1 MKEKELQLK
10 EVRLLY
16 FNNINFR
23 SFSYTIKKNE

>member
-10 EVRLLY
+10 EVSLLY
-16 FNNINFR
+16 LHHINLR